1 MRKAIV
7 LFTCLLTAGVGGQYV
22 AAEPPIASSPEF
34 QEDSPSR
41 PGARSGRGHESF
53 PDRPFGLMGEEE
65 RNTWRKRRFWDMFE
79 PSHEVRFATPELYIE
94 RYASRNIID
103 PKITVW
109 DVAAERIGE
118 KGVRLKGTVLWP
130 EYAEGLEDTFKT
142 LGFDP
147 LEMQVSVLPSAKLG
161 ETLFGLVTTHTLAVR
176 RYPEPKAEQVDQA
189 MFGDGVR
196 LLEPSEDGQWL
207 RVIVSDGYIGWASET
222 HIRRVDRTAW
232 DAHFLTPT
240 RWARLLSPVQLTQGN
255 EIVANLPAASSLP
268 VLGAS
273 DTEIRGMTIRGALG
287 SIDRRDPGA
296 AKDALFPVE
305 NNGAD
310 SSADTGGSVVVGLPF
325 APPNNKAVVPA
336 ALVREFTPL
345 GEDMVRDIRRIGDP
359 LLGVAYVWG
368 GVSEK
373 GIDCS
378 GFTQYV
384 YRTLGTALARDA
396 DEQSIGGHLVY
407 RRGESLDS
415 IRPGDLLFFI
425 NNTGRVSHVAMS
437 LGGTEYMHASG
448 GKVSLGSLDPASPR
462 FNEGYLKKI
471 AFAKRIVYG
480 K

>member
-1 MRKAIV
+1 MRKAFV
-7 LFTCLLTAGVGGQYV
+7 LFTCLLTACVYGQQ
-22 AAEPPIASSPEF
+22 AATEPPTASSLEF
-34 QEDSPSR
+34 QEDTPSR
-41 PGARSGRGHESF
+41 PRARSGRGREAF
-53 PDRPFGLMGEEE
+53 PDRRFGLMGEEE

-79 PSHEVRFATPELYIE
+79 PSHEVRFTTPELYIE

-103 PKITVW
+103 PKNTVW
-109 DVAAERIGE
+109 DVTTERIGE
-118 KGVRLKGTVLWP
+118 QGVRLKGTVLWP

-161 ETLFGLVTTHTLAVR
+161 ETLFGLVTTHTLPVR

-189 MFGDGVR
+189 VFGDGVR

-207 RVIVSDGYIGWASET
+207 RVIVSDGYIGWAPEE
-222 HIRRVDRTAW
+222 HIRRVDRKTW
-232 DAHFLTPT
+232 DAHFLTPD
-240 RWARLLSPVQLTQGN
+240 RWARLLSPIRLTRGD
-255 EIVANLPAASSLP
+255 EFVADLPAASALP
-268 VLGAS
+268 VLDAS
-273 DTEIRGMTIRGALG
+273 EAEIRAMAIRGALG
-287 SIDRRDPGA
+287 KIYRRDSEA

-305 NNGAD
+305 NHGAD

-325 APPNNKAVVPA
+325 GSPNDKAIVPA
-336 ALVREFTPL
+336 ALVRPFTPL
-345 GEDMVRDIRRIGDP
+345 GEDMVRDIHRIGDP

-407 RRGESLDS
+407 RRGESLDA

-462 FNEGYLKKI
+462 FNESYLKKI